1 MNALPEERLGQLRVA
16 KLRALLGVRLGD
28 TAVLEAAPFGVGAAL
43 TTADGLAA
51 FLVEEAGPRSLGG
64 ALVWSLRKR
73 AQRVVLIVDC
83 DEATA
88 GRLAREATYFSL
100 PIEVERIVGT
110 ASVPVAPTP
119 LPEPRTP
126 FETPEGTEALLA
138 SVPVDVVVEWG
149 VTRAEVD
156 GLEVARV
163 TDELGELR
171 LEVGIGKF
179 DREIA
184 AMMHANLPAAQT
196 LQNAIDLVRRSRF
209 VGAPIHPLRDLVP
222 ERWLR
227 TIALATPEL
236 IGAAELRAVDS
247 TLAPQSLRE
256 AQPAAAIGTSLSG
269 APIVAVFTAGV
280 DLDVVPHAADTRA
293 WHDPAAELLICAP
306 RRNILAPVVAVADN
320 LLAPARFVELEL
332 PY

>member
-16 KLRALLGVRLGD
+16 KLRALLGPRLDGTTVSD
-28 TAVLEAAPFGVGAAL
+28 AAPFGNGAAL
-43 TTADGLAA
+43 RTDAGLAA

-64 ALVWSLRKR
+64 ALVWALRKQ
-73 AQRVVLIVDC
+73 AQRIVLIVDA
-83 DEATA
+83 DAATA

-110 ASVPVAPTP
+110 ASVPVAAAA
-119 LPEPRTP
+119 LPEHAAVVAS
-126 FETPEGTEALLA
+126 PEGTEALLA
-138 SVPVDVVVEWG
+138 AAPVDVVVEWG
-149 VTRAEVD
+149 ITRAEVD

-163 TDELGELR
+163 TDELGALR

-184 AMMHANLPAAQT
+184 AMMHANLPTAQT
-196 LQNAIDLVRRSRF
+196 LQNAIDLVRRARH

-247 TLAPQSLRE
+247 TLAPASLRE